1 MTFEEVPP
9 RAGRKEWAALAVLI
23 LPLLLVSM
31 DVSVLYFAV
40 PFIVRDLDPSATQ
53 QLWIFDI
60 YGFVLAGLLLTMGA
74 IGDRIGRR
82 RLLLIGAV
90 GFSAASFAAA
100 YAPNAEAL
108 IGARAVLGVAGA
120 TLMPS
125 TLALI
130 RNIFAHDA
138 DRTKA
143 MAVWAGVMSSGVAI
157 GPVLSGALLQY
168 FWWGSVFL
176 INIPAM
182 ALLLVLA
189 PMLLPEHRGARTGR
203 FDGISAILSLA
214 TVMPII
220 YGVKE
225 WAANGFTMARLASLI
240 IGLVIGA
247 LFVLRQRRVPDSVLD
262 ASLFTQRAF
271 TASVVAQLLGM
282 FALVGNAVF
291 VTQYLQSVLGM
302 SPFVSALWSLAP
314 AVLVGGAAPLTAV
327 LAPRVG
333 SGPVVTAG
341 FLVAAS
347 GFVVMALIGVHAL
360 VPVLIGAALLGAGLV
375 MVMTLVTD
383 LAVGAVDADR
393 AGAASAVL
401 ETGGEFGGALG
412 IAVLGSIG
420 AAVYESHIDKAISPD
435 LPAQAAHTVRETLGG
450 AVGVAA
456 HLPAATGDPLLA
468 AARAAFTDGLD
479 TMAIAGAVVMI
490 LAALACGVLL
500 RPSRLAESAG
510 CPTDQHSSGVSK

>member
-1 MTFEEVPP
+1 MNNEEHR
-9 RAGRKEWAALAVLI
+9 RAGRREWSALAVLV

-74 IGDRIGRR
+74 LGDRIGRR
-82 RLLLIGAV
+82 RLLLIGAA
-90 GFSAASFAAA
+90 GFSVASFAAA

-108 IGARAVLGVAGA
+108 IAARAVLGIAGA

-130 RNIFAHDA
+130 RNIFVRDA

-189 PMLLPEHRGARTGR
+189 QAMLPEFRGARAER
-203 FDGISAILSLA
+203 FDWISAVLSLA
-214 TVMPII
+214 AVMPII
-220 YGVKE
+220 FGLKE
-225 WAANGFTMARLASLI
+225 WAANGFTVWR
-240 IGLVIGA
+240 LVILLAGLAVGA
-247 LFVLRQRRVPDSVLD
+247 VFVIRQRRVPDSVLD
-262 ASLFTQRAF
+262 AALFTRR
-271 TASVVAQLLGM
+271 TYTVSVSAQLLGM

-314 AVLVGGAAPLTAV
+314 AVVVGGAAPLAAA
-327 LAPRVG
+327 LAPKLG
-333 SGPVVTAG
+333 PGPVVAAG
-341 FLVAAS
+341 FLIAAS
-347 GFVVMALIGVHAL
+347 GFVVMALVGVHSLAL
-360 VPVLIGAALLGAGLV
+360 VLLAAALLGAGLV
-375 MVMTLVTD
+375 VVMTLVTD
-383 LAVGAVDADR
+383 LAIGAVAPER

-420 AAVYESHIDKAISPD
+420 AAVYGSKVDRALPAD
-435 LPAQAAHTVRETLGG
+435 LPPAAAHTIHETLGG
-450 AVGVAA
+450 AVGVSAG
-456 HLPAATGDPLLA
+456 LPGGDAILS
-468 AARAAFTDGLD
+468 AARAAFTSGMN
-479 TMAIAGAVVMI
+479 TMAILGAIVMAV
-490 LAALACGVLL
+490 AALGCGLLL
-500 RPSRLAESAG
+500 RTDRPAAEPSPADDAL
-510 CPTDQHSSGVSK
+510 V